1 MNGAMFPGFN
11 QHIFFSFLIGGST
24 TSHFCIPDP
33 KGNDTIFDSCT
44 FFWFGLEKKTH
55 PLGVWAAEKLEKH
68 PILGEQKFQFS
79 VFQVLQDTWVLT
91 IYLHTYDDALEVV

>member
-33 KGNDTIFDSCT
+33 KGNDTILDSCT
-44 FFWFGLEKKTH
+44 FFWFGLEKKRA
-55 PLGVWAAEKLEKH
+55 PSGSLGGGKAPNSWGTKNSNSLYSKYSR
-68 PILGEQKFQFS
+68 ILG
-79 VFQVLQDTWVLT
+79 
-91 IYLHTYDDALEVV
+91 Y